1 MNVWKIKK
9 FIPSIIFL
17 GAPFLVLFFNK
28 IQDHTLID
36 MYVIFLSIGWIYL
49 SFEDIL
55 KLSVPSIPL
64 NLISLLTLLLAVLQR
79 QEITSYLI
87 TSALIVFIFSL
98 IWAANILTKKSLM
111 GLADFI
117 AISSLAFTL
126 RPDLIG
132 PWLLLASLIPLIA
145 LFISKDKK
153 NEKLP
158 FIPYLTVSWMLIFT
172 LN

>member
-64 NLISLLTLLLAVLQR
+64 NLISLLTLLLAGFQR

-87 TSALIVFIFSL
+87 ILLLIIFIFSL
-98 IWAANILTKKSLM
+98 IWVANILTKKNLM
-111 GLADFI
+111 GAADFI
-117 AISSLAFTL
+117 VISSLGFTL
-126 RPDLIG
+126 KPNLIG
-132 PWLLLASLIPLIA
+132 PWLLLASLIPLISV
-145 LFISKDKK
+145 LISEDKK
-153 NEKLP
+153 NKKLP
-158 FIPYLTVSWMLIFT
+158 FIPYLTISWMLIFT

>member
-64 NLISLLTLLLAVLQR
+64 NLISLLTLLLAGFQR

-87 TSALIVFIFSL
+87 ILILIIFIFSL
-98 IWAANILTKKSLM
+98 IWVANILTKK
-111 GLADFI
+111 I
-117 AISSLAFTL
+117 
-126 RPDLIG
+126 
-132 PWLLLASLIPLIA
+132 
-145 LFISKDKK
+145 
-153 NEKLP
+153 
-158 FIPYLTVSWMLIFT
+158 
-172 LN
+172 

>member
-9 FIPSIIFL
+9 MIPSIIFL
-17 GAPFLVLFFNK
+17 GAPFLLLAYLR
-28 IQDHTLID
+28 IQGNTLLDIF
-36 MYVIFLSIGWIYL
+36 VILLAMCWIYL
-49 SFEDIL
+49 SIEDIL

-87 TSALIVFIFSL
+87 ILALIVFIFSL

-117 AISSLAFTL
+117 VISSLAFTL